1 MPGSLFLNKQESH
14 EILHFSIPSKPSR
27 AISSTQSNRACICR
41 FVGHICTALSEF
53 SLVFQAIIFPRMG
66 PSVKKI
72 SGWAQKICT
81 NWTRREHVVYHI
93 CSTVFV
99 SRWRMRTACSRA
111 FDKFLKGTKWFVEDR
126 RTAL

>member
-53 SLVFQAIIFPRMG
+53 SLVFQAIILPRMG
-66 PSVKKI
+66 PSVKKSAVGLKRYARTGRAGNMSCI
-72 SGWAQKICT
+72 IYVVPFSFQDGGC
-81 NWTRREHVVYHI
+81 EPHVVGHLI
-93 CSTVFV
+93 NF
-99 SRWRMRTACSRA
+99 
-111 FDKFLKGTKWFVEDR
+111 
-126 RTAL
+126 